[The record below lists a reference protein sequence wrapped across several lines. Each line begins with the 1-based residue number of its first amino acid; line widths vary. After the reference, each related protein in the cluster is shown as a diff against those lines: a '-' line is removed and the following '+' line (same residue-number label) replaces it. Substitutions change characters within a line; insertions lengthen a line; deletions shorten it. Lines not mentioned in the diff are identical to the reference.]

1 MQKNETRPPNYAKHL
16 DFKLYY
22 KIILRWIKHFSV
34 RPETVKLLEES
45 IEGVL
50 LDIDVGSDVWGITP
64 KVKQQNKK

>member
-22 KIILRWIKHFSV
+22 KIILRWIKHLSV

-45 IEGVL
+45 IEGGSSFIL
-50 LDIDVGSDVWGITP
+50 LHVNIQFPNTIY
-64 KVKQQNKK
+64 